1 MATSE
6 RAQAIAGMLR
16 ATKPFVTRFLAGFD
30 ETNWTKQMPT
40 LPNHA
45 SWCMG
50 HLALTMNRFA
60 ERFDGKGLPESDY
73 TKGDGTAGNAERFD
87 TESVSVGS
95 KPVDNPAI
103 YPTMAR
109 SQQVFEDAVDRLG
122 AALESLSD
130 AQLDEVQPWGKGEFR
145 VADLAARVTFHNG
158 MHAGQL
164 ADLRRAM
171 GLPGV
176 IG

>member
-1 MATSE
+1 MSGCE
-6 RAQAIAGMLR
+6 RAAALADAMR

-30 ETNWTKQMPT
+30 DSNRTKQMPT

-45 SWCMG
+45 VWCMG

-60 ERFDGKGLPESDY
+60 MRFDGKPLPESDY
-73 TKGDGTAGNAERFD
+73 VTGDGGAGNANQFD
-87 TESVSVGS
+87 TESVCVGS
-95 KPVDNPAI
+95 KPVDDPSK
-103 YPTMAR
+103 YPTLER
-109 SQQVFEDAVDRLG
+109 GRRVFEDAIDRIG
-122 AALESLSD
+122 DALESMSE
-130 AQLDEVQPWGKGEFR
+130 AQLGEEQPWGKGQFK
-145 VADLAARVTFHNG
+145 VSDLAARIMFHNG